1 MHGRLGRAPALQGE
15 MIDRIEYNVE
25 HSVDYVERAV
35 SDTKKAVKY
44 QSKARRVS
52 LSSGRA
58 LASPAHADTTSIPG
72 ARHCLAPLACPTAAQ
87 GRRQHGTAL
96 SHTAGC
102 STGPAG
108 GTG

>member
-1 MHGRLGRAPALQGE
+1 MSPRDLTFTPTPTSVQGE

-52 LSSGRA
+52 GS
-58 LASPAHADTTSIPG
+58 AHPPFCRRSD
-72 ARHCLAPLACPTAAQ
+72 RPLIVVFNMLVVIRVKRGEAHQ
-87 GRRQHGTAL
+87 
-96 SHTAGC
+96 S
-102 STGPAG
+102 
-108 GTG
+108 

>member
-1 MHGRLGRAPALQGE
+1 

-52 LSSGRA
+52 SPPLPIRA
-58 LASPAHADTTSIPG
+58 PG
-72 ARHCLAPLACPTAAQ
+72 DHHRSLPT
-87 GRRQHGTAL
+87 R
-96 SHTAGC
+96 
-102 STGPAG
+102 P
-108 GTG
+108 

>member
-1 MHGRLGRAPALQGE
+1 

-52 LSSGRA
+52 RGREPREWVGQP
-58 LASPAHADTTSIPG
+58 SRG
-72 ARHCLAPLACPTAAQ
+72 CWAQ
-87 GRRQHGTAL
+87 
-96 SHTAGC
+96 AGLR
-102 STGPAG
+102 
-108 GTG
+108 